1 MIATAAVAAD
11 CWRESMISRS
21 TKRFILDGGAVILVF
36 TLGMTQ
42 EMPPS
47 VAVGAIAFIA
57 GVNPADMLEA
67 YRIYQSREIE
77 VEAVGDTTDR
87 VESRERHDE

>member
-1 MIATAAVAAD
+1 MIALATATAAAD
-11 CWRESMISRS
+11 CWRESVISRS
-21 TKRFILDGGAVILVF
+21 TKRFFLDGAGIVFIF
-36 TLGMTQ
+36 TLGMSQ

-47 VAVGAIAFIA
+47 VAVAGIAFVA

-77 VEAVGDTTDR
+77 VEPIDDTAGRVDDR
-87 VESRERHDE
+87 RDE